1 MAEALRFSELLARV
15 VAEHPADRI
24 AFADIVAAIGDRG
37 LGALLLL
44 FALPNL
50 LPLLPG
56 MSLVTALPLILLA
69 AQMVAGRHQP
79 WLPRWIMRLSVEKSR
94 VLRGMPRVLIV
105 MRLVERLIRPR
116 LSVVTGRGATR
127 LMGAMALILSLIA
140 WLPVPGLHYGP
151 ALVIAMFGLALI
163 NRDGVLALV
172 AALAGTIGVVVLSGL
187 IMAGGNALIH
197 LVQRHVA
204 A

>member
-15 VAEHPADRI
+15 VDEHPADRI
-24 AFADIVAAIGDRG
+24 AFADLVATIGDRS

-56 MSLVTALPLILLA
+56 MSLVTALPLILIA

-79 WLPRWIMRLSVEKSR
+79 WLPRWIMRLSIRKAQAV
-94 VLRGMPRVLIV
+94 RGLPRLLMV
-105 MRLVERLIRPR
+105 MRWIERLIRPR
-116 LSVVTGRGATR
+116 LSVVTGHGATR
-127 LMGAMALILSLIA
+127 LMGMMALLLSLIA

-151 ALVIAMFGLALI
+151 ALVIGMFGLALI

-172 AALAGTIGVVVLSGL
+172 AAVAGAIGAVVLSGL
-187 IMAGGNALIH
+187 ILTGGNALIH
-197 LVQRHVA
+197 FVQGRLA

>member
-37 LGALLLL
+37 MGALLLL

-79 WLPRWIMRLSVEKSR
+79 WLPRWILRLSVEKSR
-94 VLRGMPRVLIV
+94 AVKGMPRLLMV
-105 MRLVERLIRPR
+105 MRLIERVIRPR
-116 LSVVTGRGATR
+116 LSAVTGHGATR
-127 LMGAMALILSLIA
+127 LMGMMALILSLIA

-172 AALAGTIGVVVLSGL
+172 AALAGAVGIVVLSGL

-197 LVQRHVA
+197 LVQRRVA